1 MNKIVK
7 LLAVPT
13 LLCATVMSHANTQ
26 DMNLENID
34 FNAIETAVKQCDS
47 KIMGKKGVVING
59 KTYHTYRYAIE
70 AAEQANDKKT
80 IKMLDDA
87 LDKCMIDAGF

>member
-1 MNKIVK
+1 MNKLIK

-13 LLCATVMSHANTQ
+13 LLCATVMSHANTPE
-26 DMNLENID
+26 MNFDNID
-34 FNAIETAVKQCDS
+34 FDKIEAAVNQCDS
-47 KIMGKKGVVING
+47 KIMGEKGMVING
-59 KTYHTYRYAIE
+59 KTYHQYRHAID
-70 AAEQANDKKT
+70 AAEQAKDKKT